1 MPEYYNPE
9 QYSANPYWSQ
19 VWEQFMGNP
28 LTDNMY
34 TDLASGQIGVGEFAK
49 QIDPSLVQ
57 YQDWQS
63 KLNLP
68 SFSYLQSEFG
78 EVGEEY
84 GLGVEGLQQQ
94 YGTEVGKIEREFG
107 PELQAYTG
115 LGVSPSSGMKRREEL
130 LDLYEDTIAARGLG
144 MDTLQSEAAQGLL
157 DATKGLESDIGT
169 LIQTFLAG
177 DPAQLS
183 SGGDS
188 IEIMPQTQSDCEAA
202 GLHWSGTECY
212 YDAMDIPGYDDWRE
226 AQHLFWSQGVGENP
240 GSFED
245 SLYYTPDSIISETTY
260 DSPEEE
266 TCIESGGQWIYG
278 ECRYR

>member
-9 QYSANPYWSQ
+9 QYSANPYWGQ

-34 TDLASGQIGVGEFAK
+34 TDLASGQMGVEEFAK

-94 YGTEVGKIEREFG
+94 YGTEVGKIKREFG

-177 DPAQLS
+177 DPELFDHTWPT
-183 SGGDS
+183 SGGGG
-188 IEIMPQTQSDCEAA
+188 MLQTEAGPGAGIQSALEEAFDF
-202 GLHWSGTECY
+202 SGMEYLDPSMVDWDMFLESEQDFEHIDPSTFDWNMLLES
-212 YDAMDIPGYDDWRE
+212 GYITQE
-226 AQHLFWSQGVGENP
+226 Q
-240 GSFED
+240 
-245 SLYYTPDSIISETTY
+245 Y
-260 DSPEEE
+260 DSAAAQ
-266 TCIESGGQWIYG
+266 GWVG
-278 ECRYR
+278 